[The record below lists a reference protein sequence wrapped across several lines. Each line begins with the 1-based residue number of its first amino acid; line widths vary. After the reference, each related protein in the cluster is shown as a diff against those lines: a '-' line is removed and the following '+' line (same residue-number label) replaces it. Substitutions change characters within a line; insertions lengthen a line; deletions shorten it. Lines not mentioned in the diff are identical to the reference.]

1 MISTQKKTDYVSIAF
16 LGLSLVVLVTAIQ
29 QNHQAALVRTTNQSH
44 LKQLAQVQKQGRTI
58 QGNQQDGLLESS
70 EAKAIGEKFFQDMF
84 QQLHEHQSFDQSKYA
99 TKAVCN
105 AANILPVGDRT
116 KTYPIYFERQDIQY
130 STDLTGVS
138 HGMGTIYYNDAG
150 DNESYDVLLSI
161 ENGQVTDITLGHI
174 KDTTG
179 AKKS

>member
-1 MISTQKKTDYVSIAF
+1 MSSKQKKMIYASIGC
-16 LGLSLVVLVTAIQ
+16 LGLSLVVLVTAVQ
-29 QNHQAALVRTTNQSH
+29 SNHQAALIRSTNKSH
-44 LKQLAQVQKQGRTI
+44 LHQLAKVQKQGQTI
-58 QGNQQDGLLESS
+58 QANQQDGLPNSS
-70 EAKAIGEKFFQDMF
+70 EAKEIGEKFFQDMF
-84 QQLHEHQSFDQSKYA
+84 RQLHDHQSFDQSKYA
-99 TKAVCN
+99 TKEVCN
-105 AANILPVGDRT
+105 AANIMPVGDRT

-150 DNESYDVLLSI
+150 DNESYDILLSI
-161 ENGQVTDITLGHI
+161 ENGQVTAITLGHI